1 MKASGW
7 EGQYSREYHELTQN
21 SFLRTEGYLAFP
33 GELKSAWWH
42 GCFSIPLLPV
52 TSCAR
57 FVHTPMRIPIFL
69 RLQIIFGASIW
80 IRSEEHVDIQVTQ
93 R

>member
-52 TSCAR
+52 TSCVR
-57 FVHTPMRIPIFL
+57 FGYTAMCIPIFL
-69 RLQIIFGASIW
+69 RLQIIFGASICV
-80 IRSEEHVDIQVTQ
+80 RPEKHVGIQVIQ